1 MNKKKYII
9 ILSTLSIFIITIIII
24 ITVNS
29 KGKINWIK
37 EVEKSNNYQI
47 TINNCNEKEVIV
59 PNEVLKEIANK
70 LNNISDNGPW
80 TGDNDKCYNNL
91 SISYSKENQ
100 IQYITIK
107 LIDENSFVLSTN
119 TSEQYYTNSKE
130 LNSYINKLINTY

>member
-119 TSEQYYTNSKE
+119 TGEQYYTNSKE
-130 LNSYINKLINTY
+130 LNSYINKLIKEY

>member
-130 LNSYINKLINTY
+130 LNSYINKLIKEY

>member
-107 LIDENSFVLSTN
+107 LIDDNSFVLSTN